1 MSIENSIDLFGAD
14 SYYLKL
20 IGFLIGIVIIG
31 IVCFIDDSKGG
42 VHPLIKFAVERIFT
56 VSIKKP
62 PENIWPTWI
71 ILTQIN
77 LRIKFEVEAKHI
89 C

>member
-42 VHPLIKFAVERIFT
+42 VHPLIKFAVQTIAST
-56 VSIKKP
+56 SLLVM
-62 PENIWPTWI
+62 
-71 ILTQIN
+71 
-77 LRIKFEVEAKHI
+77 
-89 C
+89 